1 MKRHYEMYS
10 QQTKKVMGAF
20 GPFSLPA
27 EPDNKPNEED
37 LDEDG
42 ATICQSSGLL
52 ESRSGAGVNELK
64 NKIMKGHLDFAMPS
78 QKSLMRNLSKS
89 NSHLD
94 NSERV
99 IEPLYPSIKIGTFVD
114 TGDTLQSAGLF
125 SRAIGKI

>member
-1 MKRHYEMYS
+1 MS
-10 QQTKKVMGAF
+10 AF
-20 GPFSLPA
+20 GPFSLPV
-27 EPDNKPNEED
+27 EPDNKLNEED
-37 LDEDG
+37 LDEDD

-64 NKIMKGHLDFAMPS
+64 NKIMKSHLDFAMPS